1 MTATL
6 KLSENIVRFR
16 KEKKITQ
23 EGLAEFIGVTK
34 ASVSKW
40 ETGQSLPDI
49 LILPQLAVYFDVTVD
64 ELLGYEPQLNR
75 DQIKKLYAQLAADY
89 AAEPFE
95 EVTEKTRSL
104 VHRYYSCY
112 PFLTQ
117 VAVLWLNHFG
127 LAEEQEQQKK
137 LLEEGSALCSHIME
151 NCREIAVCNDAVA
164 LKTLFDL
171 NLGRSEEVIQQLE
184 EITDPVHASH
194 QMDMTLIQAYLAA
207 RNRKS
212 AYSYTQ
218 ITLYNH
224 LLALVSAAALY
235 LNLNTE
241 NKKIYEET
249 VARTEG
255 IISLFQMETLHPNV
269 TAGFYYQCAVGY
281 MAQKEK
287 EKALKKLRA
296 YVQMVLCVLEQ
307 GSLHGDDYF
316 DCLDEW
322 IERLDLGGML
332 PRNIQLVAR
341 SVIQTLEHPMFQEL
355 KNDKEYQSILK
366 RLQEGVRR
374 YE

>member
-6 KLSENIVRFR
+6 KLSENIVRLR

-207 RNRKS
+207 RNRES

-218 ITLYNH
+218 IILY
-224 LLALVSAAALY
+224 
-235 LNLNTE
+235 
-241 NKKIYEET
+241 
-249 VARTEG
+249 
-255 IISLFQMETLHPNV
+255 
-269 TAGFYYQCAVGY
+269 
-281 MAQKEK
+281 
-287 EKALKKLRA
+287 KL
-296 YVQMVLCVLEQ
+296 
-307 GSLHGDDYF
+307 G
-316 DCLDEW
+316 
-322 IERLDLGGML
+322 
-332 PRNIQLVAR
+332 
-341 SVIQTLEHPMFQEL
+341 TT
-355 KNDKEYQSILK
+355 
-366 RLQEGVRR
+366 
-374 YE
+374 